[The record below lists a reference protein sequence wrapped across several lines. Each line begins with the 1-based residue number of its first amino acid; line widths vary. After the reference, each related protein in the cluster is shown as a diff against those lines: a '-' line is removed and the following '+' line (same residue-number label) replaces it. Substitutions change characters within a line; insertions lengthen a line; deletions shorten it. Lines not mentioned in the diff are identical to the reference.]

1 MAFNKKPCCAGCARK
16 PSQARISG
24 NPVAKLFQM
33 GGEVMFADG
42 GEARTD
48 IGAAGPEYTS
58 IYPGSEYPDIG
69 PFSHLSGALLRP
81 FLRREVLSPE
91 ETRSLG
97 DETIRINPE
106 TGMPETLS
114 MVETIPGEYGPIE
127 LTDWPSTTDLLASGV
142 GRFMQARDFLS
153 RPENREQ
160 LADMAKKLPEEAIQA
175 TQDYIA
181 EQVDMA
187 NRGLTEAYDPESGDM
202 AAFTV
207 PLLAAEIMT
216 GSLARPAV
224 QLADNEMLTGM
235 AVRPKKA
242 VVRPAST
249 HQGFNEDPTVR
260 RIEME
265 ENEAQNLQE
274 YEELLG
280 TRLSEQGF
288 DPAIVEEVVRKAD
301 KYFMNE
307 LGTAD
312 DPLRQAMLGGILAPE
327 FFESPHITSGRWD
340 KDRKY
345 LTGGLEDREGFE
357 RRYDSSSGVKRTLVD
372 PRSEKEK
379 VYGGE
384 LLDFTPALVSEATQM
399 LSEGVPRNL
408 ISGRHSGFVGL
419 SDDTVQDIAEEYGVS
434 AERIRQ
440 IEETRLPPLSL
451 DVDTV
456 YPHRPRIDRFMPG
469 YLARA
474 YEQGEMVYDIDPSDW
489 DRGLHFLSPERLA
502 EQLTAFTADEIRG
515 RSFPDLVV
523 EAQTRFL
530 PPAVEQ
536 RKLARQI
543 NRDSSSIGAEERN
556 ARVPTKFKTEVGVTS
571 VYPMDDRTWYSLDTD
586 GAVEL
591 EGALMNHSVGGYS
604 SQIPTDFA
612 YSDWKKQNFADN
624 RTLVFSL
631 RDKDGRSRV
640 TTDLHFSSF
649 EHPDHPGYMGEA
661 RPQVL
666 SAYGYNNANV
676 PSEHLEELFSLWKY
690 FRVRPQ
696 SALPEGVAGGQGAQY
711 MTYLQTGEVFGV
723 QDALDFV
730 DGQLPVNYNPD
741 PGEMEL
747 AEGGIVSL
755 VNGCGFNQRRGN
767 N

>member
-1 MAFNKKPCCAGCARK
+1 MAWGKKPCCSGCADKAVKMAAGGAVVNPEVKQRA
-16 PSQARISG
+16 AR
-24 NPVAKLFQM
+24 L
-33 GGEVMFADG
+33 FADG
-42 GEARTD
+42 GAARTD
-48 IGAAGPEYTS
+48 IGAADPEYTT
-58 IYPGSEYPDIG
+58 IFPGSEYSTLG
-69 PFSHLSGALLRP
+69 QLGGYLWRP

-160 LADMAKKLPEEAIQA
+160 LADMAQELPGEAIQA

-202 AAFTV
+202 AGFTV

-249 HQGFNEDPTVR
+249 HRGFDEDPTAR
-260 RIEME
+260 RSQMQF
-265 ENEAQNLQE
+265 NEAENLQQ
-274 YEELLG
+274 YKELLG

-327 FFESPHITSGRWD
+327 FFESDHLTPGFWD
-340 KDRKY
+340 TQRKA

-357 RRYDSSSGVKRTLVD
+357 RRYDSASGVNRTLVD
-372 PRSEKEK
+372 PRGDERLW
-379 VYGGE
+379 YHP
-384 LLDFTPALVSEATQM
+384 TPMSEAAQM
-399 LSEGVPRNL
+399 LSEGVPSDL
-408 ISGRHSGFVGL
+408 ITDAVGGWVGL
-419 SDDTVQDIAEEYGVS
+419 SDDTVQDIAKEYGVS

-440 IEETRLPPLSL
+440 LQEKQLPPLRL
-451 DVDTV
+451 NVDTV
-456 YPHRPRIDRFMPG
+456 YPHQPSEVQRLEHMPG

-474 YEQGEMVYDIDPSDW
+474 YEQGEMVYDIEPKDW
-489 DRGLHFLSPERLA
+489 DRGLNFLSPERLA
-502 EQLTAFTADEIRG
+502 EQLTTFTADEIRG

-543 NRDSSSIGAEERN
+543 KRDSSSIGAEERN

-571 VYPMDDRTWYSLDTD
+571 VYPMEDRTWYSLETD

-604 SQIPTDFA
+604 SQSPTDFA
-612 YSDWKKQNFADN
+612 YSDWQKKDFADK

-640 TTDLHFSSF
+640 TTDINFRDKQD
-649 EHPDHPGYMGEA
+649 PVTGPRAGGP
-661 RPQVL
+661 RVL

-676 PSEHLEELFSLWKY
+676 PSEHLEELFALWKY
-690 FRVRPQ
+690 FRIRPH

-741 PGEMEL
+741 PGDIEL